1 MGTAGTPWTT
11 FGRWISVAVAV
22 AVMVAFWNS
31 PFLWPLKIFV
41 VLLHELSHL
50 LALVLTGGHPSAIS
64 LSPDQGGLTV
74 GTGGWRLLVL
84 NAGYLGS
91 LVWGLVL
98 LAVANRSPLVPN
110 FLRAMGLVLGAVT
123 VIWMRPVIGFGFLYG
138 MGVAILLFALGARVS
153 ATAGSAFLRVIGLF
167 SCLYAVID
175 IQLDVLHGAA
185 LGGISDASMLAAE
198 TGIPALAWGG
208 GWFLLALAILYLF
221 RRTVVG
227 G

>member
-1 MGTAGTPWTT
+1 MSAGRDVMRTV
-11 FGRWISVAVAV
+11 GRWLSVIVPV
-22 AVMVAFWNS
+22 AVMMLFWNS
-31 PFLWPLKIFV
+31 PLLWPLKIFV

-64 LSPDQGGLTV
+64 LSPEQGGLMV

-91 LVWGLVL
+91 LIWGLAL
-98 LAVANRSPLVPN
+98 LAIANRTRMVPI
-110 FLRAMGLVLGAVT
+110 FLRVMGLGLGLAT
-123 VIWMRPVIGFGFLYG
+123 VVWMRPVLGFGFFYG
-138 MGVAILLFALGARVS
+138 MAVGILLFALGARIS
-153 ATAGSAFLRVIGLF
+153 AVAGAALLRVVGLF

-175 IQLDVLHGAA
+175 IQLDVLTGR
-185 LGGISDASMLAAE
+185 GGVSDASMLADL
-198 TGIPALAWGG
+198 THIPAMVWGV
-208 GWFLLALAILYLF
+208 GWCLLALTILYLF

>member
-1 MGTAGTPWTT
+1 MRTV
-11 FGRWISVAVAV
+11 GRWLSVIVPV
-22 AVMVAFWNS
+22 AVMMLFWNS
-31 PFLWPLKIFV
+31 PLLWPLKIFV

-64 LSPDQGGLTV
+64 LSPEQGGLMV

-91 LVWGLVL
+91 LIWGLAL
-98 LAVANRSPLVPN
+98 LAIANRTRMVPI
-110 FLRAMGLVLGAVT
+110 FLRVMGLGLGLAT
-123 VIWMRPVIGFGFLYG
+123 VVWMRPVLGFGFFYG
-138 MGVAILLFALGARVS
+138 MAVGILLFALGARIS
-153 ATAGSAFLRVIGLF
+153 AVAGAALLRVVGLF

-175 IQLDVLHGAA
+175 IQLDVLTGR
-185 LGGISDASMLAAE
+185 GGVSDASMLADL
-198 TGIPALAWGG
+198 THIPAMVWGV
-208 GWFLLALAILYLF
+208 GWCLLALTILYLF